1 MVQQMMPMDIEGS
14 NKVVEGNR
22 KKFKHIGRLKDSGAN
37 VAIIFR
43 TVPDEPN
50 HCLVIGPKFLDDT
63 NHNAFMKALESQEGQ
78 ASFELGTYLNRT
90 VFPDGTNMLAF
101 LHQGNYIKKMLTKNV
116 VVTMGSGNDGEVSLD
131 ELNKLIAKERGVK
144 ISELAV
150 QDPTPNQTAD
160 ATKKKTTKK

>member
-1 MVQQMMPMDIEGS
+1 MVQQMMPMDIQGS

-22 KKFKHIGRLKDSGAN
+22 KKFKHIGRLKESGAN

-50 HCLVIGPKFLDDT
+50 HCLVIGPKFLDDN
-63 NHNAFMKALESQEGQ
+63 NHNAFMKAIESQEGP

-101 LHQGNYIKKMLTKNV
+101 LHQGNYIKKMPTKNI

-144 ISELAV
+144 VSELAV